1 MRVVAKPFTSLV
13 VFPVVGRETVSP
25 RIHRNKL
32 MFHWITK
39 HHEIVVGFIRKRYG
53 KCEKCG
59 RSIPEGETMCD
70 QCFAK
75 DKEVSAK

>member
-1 MRVVAKPFTSLV
+1 
-13 VFPVVGRETVSP
+13 
-25 RIHRNKL
+25 

-39 HHEIVVGFIRKRYG
+39 HHEIVVGFITKRYG

-59 RSIPEGETMCD
+59 KSIPEGETMCD
-70 QCFAK
+70 QCFAR